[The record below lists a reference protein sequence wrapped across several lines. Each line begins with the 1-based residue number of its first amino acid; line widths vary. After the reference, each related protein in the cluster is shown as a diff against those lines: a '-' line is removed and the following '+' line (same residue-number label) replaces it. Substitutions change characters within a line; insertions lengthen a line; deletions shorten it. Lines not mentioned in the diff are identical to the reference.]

1 MCVLLCVLL
10 CGLIKLK
17 NVIASSLEG
26 VKDKLHAL
34 PVWSFSYG
42 VIDDRNYWRENKEPS
57 ADSGIYP
64 GRIGRTFIHEKI
76 HHIRIRE

>member
-1 MCVLLCVLL
+1 MCVLL

-26 VKDKLHAL
+26 VNDKLHAL
-34 PVWSFSYG
+34 PVWSFCYG

-57 ADSGIYP
+57 ADSGIYT
-64 GRIGRTFIHEKI
+64 GRIGRTFIYEEVYD
-76 HHIRIRE
+76 IRL